1 MPYFFRSQEAVYH
14 NEAYRNSDDS
24 SPESE
29 HSRAL
34 PSNGNASPNRNRS
47 LVTAI
52 INAIRDA
59 AHTAKIKVNQRFD
72 PLPNGLKSEPS
83 DMLDSETEPCL
94 IMGNVLDDA
103 PASDPSSNEHMAT
116 ASAETSSEPD
126 RTDDSLH
133 NLCEAIANRRKIEEQ
148 TWTNGSLD
156 NDRRDNLLEF
166 QRQEKQRQHQQM
178 FVDQVI
184 GVDNMVTRLL
194 KVLRI
199 IQMDNDTCIQQLIN
213 EK

>member
-1 MPYFFRSQEAVYH
+1 MQEAVYH

-29 HSRAL
+29 HSRVL

-47 LVTAI
+47 LITAI
-52 INAIRDA
+52 INAIRDTA
-59 AHTAKIKVNQRFD
+59 QTAKLKVNQRFD

-94 IMGNVLDDA
+94 MMEHVLDDA
-103 PASDPSSNEHMAT
+103 IGISDPLNNEHVT
-116 ASAETSSEPD
+116 TVSVETSTEPEQ
-126 RTDDSLH
+126 TDDSLH

-148 TWTNGSLD
+148 TWTNGSFD
-156 NDRRDNLLEF
+156 NDRHDNLMKL
-166 QRQEKQRQHQQM
+166 QQKEKQRHQQQL